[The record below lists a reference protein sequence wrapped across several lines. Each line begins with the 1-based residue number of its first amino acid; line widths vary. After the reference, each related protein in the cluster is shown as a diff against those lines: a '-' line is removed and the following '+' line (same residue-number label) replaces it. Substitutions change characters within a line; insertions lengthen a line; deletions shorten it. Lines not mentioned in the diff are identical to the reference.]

1 VAAIVK
7 NAGFDPFET
16 KVVGICEM
24 KKRLGGDKKMNK
36 LIGKYIVKPQ
46 GKPTLA
52 PETDSRPAFS
62 SAAED
67 FKED

>member
-1 VAAIVK
+1 
-7 NAGFDPFET
+7 
-16 KVVGICEM
+16 M
-24 KKRLGGDKKMNK
+24 KKRIGGDKKMNE

-46 GKPTLA
+46 GKPTLV